1 MMGALSGKVCLVT
14 GVAQGIGE
22 AIAIA
27 MAEAGASIVGCDVKD
42 DAGSAVIDVIRTRGG
57 QAVYVRC
64 DVGKASEVE
73 QAVKQALSAFGRL
86 DVVVNNAAILP
97 DPARPISEIGNDDWM
112 RVIDINLGSVYRFA
126 HAAIPVMARQGGGV
140 FINLA
145 SIHHHKSLPG
155 FSPYAASKGAIVSL
169 TRQLAVECGPQ
180 NIRFNTISPGAIAT
194 AMTQQILD
202 SDPSGGL
209 EQRFRHMHLLERIG
223 RPEEVAATA
232 VFLASDGAAFIT
244 GEDILVDGG
253 IARATR
259 VEI

>member
-1 MMGALSGKVCLVT
+1 MPDLNDKVAIVT
-14 GVAQGIGE
+14 GAAQGIGE

-27 MAEAGASIVGCDVKD
+27 FAAAGAIVEGLDLDDVR
-42 DAGSAVIDVIRTRGG
+42 GEAVIGRITASGGRGF
-57 QAVYVRC
+57 YRHC
-64 DVGKASEVE
+64 DVGSQADVE
-73 QAVKQALSAFGRL
+73 AAVAAVMARHGRI

-97 DPARPISEIGNDDWM
+97 KPARPITEIDDGDWM
-112 RVIDINLGSVYRFA
+112 QVVSVNLGSVYRFA
-126 HAAIPVMARQGGGV
+126 HAAVPHMAAAGGGV
-140 FINLA
+140 FINLS
-145 SIHHHKSLPG
+145 SIHHQKSLPG
-155 FSPYAASKGAIVSL
+155 FSPYAASKGGVVSL
-169 TRQLAVECGPQ
+169 TRQLAVEYGPQ
-180 NIRFNTISPGAIAT
+180 NIRFNTISPGAIGT
-194 AMTQQILD
+194 AMTHGILEQ
-202 SDPSGGL
+202 DPTGAL